1 LWFGEPSKDIEVVG
15 VGRELKEES
24 DIVHCPSSCGIGAVF
39 LFATTDWR
47 SLALTGHAVVLG
59 HLTAVAAV
67 SWGGAAL
74 AACAAAVVAAAV
86 SAAAI
91 FAALVAAVTAFAA
104 PVVAAAATIAAAAAV
119 AAAVGAA
126 AVGATAVALERKLGW
141 RWDALLSSQS
151 ARLCLSFSNLLGF
164 AVRFLD
170 FFLLTAVLP
179 AGVSLHVKLIC
190 CPPRFVCSTN
200 LAGVPFTKQSQYS
213 ASAREAVG
221 PRIGADQLEYSPAG
235 DREGVVL
242 EFVRCVLLVVIL
254 R

>member
-1 LWFGEPSKDIEVVG
+1 MWFGEPSKDIEVVG

-24 DIVHCPSSCGIGAVF
+24 DIVHCPSSCGIAAGF
-39 LFATTDWR
+39 LLATTDGR
-47 SLALTGHAVVLG
+47 SLSLTGHAVVLG
-59 HLTAVAAV
+59 CLTTVAAV

-104 PVVAAAATIAAAAAV
+104 PVVAAAATIAAAAV

-221 PRIGADQLEYSPAG
+221 PRICADQLEYSPAG

>member
-1 LWFGEPSKDIEVVG
+1 MWFGEPSKDIEVVG

-47 SLALTGHAVVLG
+47 SLALTGHAVVFG

-86 SAAAI
+86 SAAAVS
-91 FAALVAAVTAFAA
+91 AAVVAAATALAA
-104 PVVAAAATIAAAAAV
+104 PVVAAAATVAAAAAV

-221 PRIGADQLEYSPAG
+221 PRTCADQLEYSPAG
-235 DREGVVL
+235 GRECVVL
-242 EFVRCVLLVVIL
+242 E
-254 R
+254 

>member
-104 PVVAAAATIAAAAAV
+104 PVVAAAATIAAAAA
-119 AAAVGAA
+119 GAA

-221 PRIGADQLEYSPAG
+221 PRICADQLEYSPAG

>member
-104 PVVAAAATIAAAAAV
+104 PVVAAAATIAAAAV

-190 CPPRFVCSTN
+190 CPPRFACSTN
-200 LAGVPFTKQSQYS
+200 LADVPFTKQSQYS
-213 ASAREAVG
+213 ASARTSC
-221 PRIGADQLEYSPAG
+221 GAEDLCRPA
-235 DREGVVL
+235 RVL
-242 EFVRCVLLVVIL
+242 SSWR
-254 R
+254 

>member
-1 LWFGEPSKDIEVVG
+1 MWFGEPSKDIEVVG

-47 SLALTGHAVVLG
+47 SLALTGNAGVLG

-67 SWGGAAL
+67 SRGGAAS
-74 AACAAAVVAAAV
+74 ASCAPAVVAAAV
-86 SAAAI
+86 SAAAVS
-91 FAALVAAVTAFAA
+91 AAVVAAATAFAA
-104 PVVAAAATIAAAAAV
+104 PVVATATTIAAAAV
-119 AAAVGAA
+119 AA

-200 LAGVPFTKQSQYS
+200 LAGMPFTKQSQ
-213 ASAREAVG
+213 
-221 PRIGADQLEYSPAG
+221 
-235 DREGVVL
+235 
-242 EFVRCVLLVVIL
+242 
-254 R
+254 

>member
-1 LWFGEPSKDIEVVG
+1 MWFGEPSKDIEVVG

-47 SLALTGHAVVLG
+47 SLALTGHAVVLW

-104 PVVAAAATIAAAAAV
+104 PVAAAAATIAAAAV

-190 CPPRFVCSTN
+190 STN

-213 ASAREAVG
+213 ARAREAVG
-221 PRIGADQLEYSPAG
+221 PRICADQLEYSPAG

>member
-1 LWFGEPSKDIEVVG
+1 MWFGEPSKDIEVVG

-59 HLTAVAAV
+59 HLTVVAAV

-104 PVVAAAATIAAAAAV
+104 PVVAAAATIA

-213 ASAREAVG
+213 ASAREAVE
-221 PRIGADQLEYSPAG
+221 PRICADQLEYSPAG

-242 EFVRCVLLVVIL
+242 ECVRCVLLMVIL

>member
-1 LWFGEPSKDIEVVG
+1 MWFGEPSKDIEVVG

-104 PVVAAAATIAAAAAV
+104 PVVAAAATIAAAAA
-119 AAAVGAA
+119 GAA
-126 AVGATAVALERKLGW
+126 AVGATAVSLERKLGW
-141 RWDALLSSQS
+141 RWDALLSSQF

-200 LAGVPFTKQSQYS
+200 LARVPLTKQSQYS
-213 ASAREAVG
+213 TSAREAVG
-221 PRIGADQLEYSPAG
+221 PRICADQLEYSPAG

-242 EFVRCVLLVVIL
+242 ECVRCVLLMVIL

>member
-1 LWFGEPSKDIEVVG
+1 M
-15 VGRELKEES
+15 
-24 DIVHCPSSCGIGAVF
+24 VHCPSSCGIGVIF
-39 LFATTDWR
+39 LLATTDGR

-59 HLTAVAAV
+59 RLTAVAVV
-67 SWGGAAL
+67 SRGGAAS
-74 AACAAAVVAAAV
+74 AACAPAVMAAAAV
-86 SAAAI
+86 SAAV
-91 FAALVAAVTAFAA
+91 VAVATAFAA
-104 PVVAAAATIAAAAAV
+104 PVVAAAATVAAAAAAAV

-170 FFLLTAVLP
+170 FFLLTAVLT

-190 CPPRFVCSTN
+190 CPPHFVCSTN

-221 PRIGADQLEYSPAG
+221 PRICADQLEYSPAG

-242 EFVRCVLLVVIL
+242 ECVRCVLLMVIL

>member
-104 PVVAAAATIAAAAAV
+104 PVVAAAATIAAAAV

-170 FFLLTAVLP
+170 FFLLTAVLT

-190 CPPRFVCSTN
+190 CPPPFVCSTN

-221 PRIGADQLEYSPAG
+221 PRMCADQLEYSPAG